1 MNKNYFIV
9 LWSLIMF
16 LASCGGEKKQEATAS
31 AEVKLHTIPCE
42 TYEQVEEY
50 FRYTPDRKLIISGHR
65 GGVAEGY
72 PENSI
77 EAMEYTLTQMPS
89 FFEIDPRITKDSV
102 LVLMHDETLDRT
114 TTGYGKVKDYT
125 YAELQELNLIDM
137 FGNETPY
144 KIPTV
149 EEVIKWSQGKTILNF
164 DKKDAP
170 REMLVK
176 LVNKLGAKNCIYTVH
191 NPEDAMLVYNLD
203 KDAHF
208 SAWMKDINA
217 FKAYEATGIP
227 MSRFIVYV
235 VSPTMDPKNQELYD
249 ALHNA
254 GVRCMT
260 STSPS
265 HDKIPSSKKRIVN
278 FKKEVEKGP
287 DIIETDFPTEFIGLY

>member
-1 MNKNYFIV
+1 MNKNYLLLI
-9 LWSLIMF
+9 SLLIIF
-16 LASCGGEKKQEATAS
+16 LVGCSGNTETIEEKKVTE
-31 AEVKLHTIPCE
+31 LHTIPCE
-42 TYEQVEEY
+42 NYEQMEAY
-50 FRYTPDRKLIISGHR
+50 FKYSPDAPLIVSGHR

-77 EAMEYTLTQMPS
+77 EAMEQTLTQMPS

-102 LVLMHDETLDRT
+102 LVLMHDSSLDRT
-114 TTGYGKVKDYT
+114 TTGYGLVKDYT
-125 YAELQELNLIDM
+125 YAELQELNLIDL

-176 LVNKLGAKNCIYTVH
+176 LVNKLGAKNIIYTVH

-208 SAWMKDINA
+208 SAWMKDLDA
-217 FKAYEATGIP
+217 FKAYEKTGIP
-227 MSRFIVYV
+227 MSRFIAYV
-235 VSPTMDPKNQELYD
+235 VSTTMNPQNQELYD

-254 GVRCMT
+254 GIRCMI
-260 STSPS
+260 SMSPS